1 MGEELLHEEKKF
13 YLGTD
18 SPATEFIG
26 DDEYGIMFFAS
37 PAASS
42 FPKK

>member
-1 MGEELLHEEKKF
+1 MRKRF

-18 SPATEFIG
+18 SPATEVIR

-37 PAASS
+37 PGASS